1 MNCEEAIKLMDG
13 YLDGELDPIT
23 NQAIEQHL
31 RSCRNCEQ
39 AYETHGALVRA
50 IGSAAPY
57 YKAPEELRER
67 IQSSLREEI
76 AERPTRNV
84 VRDVRQVFRR
94 NQPELRTSLWGTPWN
109 WLGLAGLGLA
119 AAIIF
124 AAIITLNLVP
134 RLQRPGADQFLA
146 TQLIASHVRSLMAN
160 HLTDVASS
168 DQHTVKPWL
177 DAKLD
182 FAPPVVDLS
191 QQGFPLIGGRLDYL
205 DNRPVAA
212 LVYQRRKHLVNLFV
226 WPAGPGAEK
235 TMNTISRQGYHL
247 LHWLDSEFNYWAVS
261 DISEKELQEFQQ
273 LFEQQIAS
281 H

>member
-1 MNCEEAIKLMDG
+1 MNCEQATDLMDG

-31 RSCRNCEQ
+31 RDCRNCDQ
-39 AYETHGALVRA
+39 RYTANRTLIRA
-50 IGSAAPY
+50 INSAIPY
-57 YKAPEELRER
+57 HKAPVELRER

-94 NQPELRTSLWGTPWN
+94 NQPELQTSLWGTPWS
-109 WLGLAGLGLA
+109 WPGLAGLGVA

-168 DQHTVKPWL
+168 DQHT
-177 DAKLD
+177 
-182 FAPPVVDLS
+182 
-191 QQGFPLIGGRLDYL
+191 
-205 DNRPVAA
+205 
-212 LVYQRRKHLVNLFV
+212 
-226 WPAGPGAEK
+226 
-235 TMNTISRQGYHL
+235 
-247 LHWLDSEFNYWAVS
+247 
-261 DISEKELQEFQQ
+261 
-273 LFEQQIAS
+273 
-281 H
+281 